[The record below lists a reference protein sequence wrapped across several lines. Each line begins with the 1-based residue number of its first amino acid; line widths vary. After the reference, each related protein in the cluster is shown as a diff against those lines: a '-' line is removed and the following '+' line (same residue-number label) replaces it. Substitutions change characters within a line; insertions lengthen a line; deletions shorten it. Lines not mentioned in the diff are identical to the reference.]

1 MRQADRSGN
10 LLKRDIRRRQFLVL
24 AGAAASAAALAPTRA
39 DAAPADSG
47 GIPGLLDDFLA
58 LPGNKSAQL
67 DVDAVTD
74 PWRVT
79 HDPDAPLFC
88 GSAFKTFV
96 LATYLKEVEAGRL
109 SETEQLTVDDNIR
122 SVGGGV
128 FEHLT
133 GTTAARNI
141 LEAMI
146 AHSDNTATDVALA
159 RVGPDKVRAFITEAG
174 LHQARIPDST
184 RRFFSYI
191 AGYPVGVDMGWKGL
205 QEMQAEKS
213 TGTPRAPVNGEE
225 TMVCPASEFVS
236 YYKRAL
242 AGDFFAKKDTLAEFK
257 RIQAMADA
265 IALVVPQDTVGY
277 GKGGSIDW
285 NGFHCLAVA
294 GQMIVAATPVT
305 FGLTL
310 NWTDSD
316 GDQAAVETR
325 YKQTVSEIL
334 RRTRKQ
340 VLEPRT

>member
-1 MRQADRSGN
+1 
-10 LLKRDIRRRQFLVL
+10 LLRPDIRRREFLVL
-24 AGAAASAAALAPTRA
+24 ASAAAGVAAVGRTCAGAAPTG
-39 DAAPADSG
+39 S

-58 LPGNKSAQL
+58 LPGRKSAQL

-79 HDPDAPLFC
+79 HEPDAPLFC

-109 SETEQLTVDDNIR
+109 SESEQLAIDDSIR

-133 GTTAARNI
+133 GTTQARI
-141 LEAMI
+141 VLEAMI
-146 AHSDNTATDVALA
+146 ARSDNTATDVALL
-159 RVGPDKVRAFITEAG
+159 RLGPDKVRAFINEAG
-174 LHQARIPDST
+174 LSQARIPDST

-191 AGYPVGVDMGWKGL
+191 DGYPAGVDMGWKGIE
-205 QEMQAEKS
+205 EMQAGK
-213 TGTPRAPVNGEE
+213 TQGAPRDPINAEE

-236 YYKRAL
+236 YYKDAL
-242 AGDFFAKKDTLAEFK
+242 AGAFFAKKETLVEFK

-265 IALVVPQDTVGY
+265 IALVVPQDTPAY
-277 GKGGSIDW
+277 LKGGSIDW

-305 FGLTL
+305 FCLTL
-310 NWTDSD
+310 NWTDAD
-316 GDQAAVETR
+316 GEKEAVEAR
-325 YKQTVSEIL
+325 YKQTVAEIL

-340 VLEPRT
+340 VLAPPT

>member
-1 MRQADRSGN
+1 
-10 LLKRDIRRRQFLVL
+10 LLKPDIRRREFLVL
-24 AGAAASAAALAPTRA
+24 AGAAAVAPTRVGA
-39 DAAPADSG
+39 TPIGSG

-67 DVDAVTD
+67 DVDAVTE

-96 LATYLKEVEAGRL
+96 LATYLREVEAGRL
-109 SETEQLTVDDNIR
+109 SEAEQLVIDDSIR

-128 FEHLT
+128 FEHLS
-133 GTTAARNI
+133 GTTEARNV

-146 AHSDNTATDVALA
+146 AHSDNTATDVALN
-159 RVGPDKVRAFITEAG
+159 RVGPDKVRAFIAEAG

-191 AGYPVGVDMGWKGL
+191 AGYPVGEDMGWKGIG
-205 QEMQAEKS
+205 EMQ
-213 TGTPRAPVNGEE
+213 TGKTDDRTPRPPINDEE
-225 TMVCPASEFVS
+225 TMVCPAAEFVS

-242 AGDFFAKKDTLAEFK
+242 AGDFFAKKETLVEFK

-265 IALVVPQDTVGY
+265 IALVVPQDTPAY
-277 GKGGSIDW
+277 LKGGSIDW
-285 NGFHCLAVA
+285 NGFHCLTVA

-305 FGLTL
+305 FCLML
-310 NWTDSD
+310 NWSD
-316 GDQAAVETR
+316 GDGEKAAVEGR
-325 YKQTVSEIL
+325 YKQTVAEIL

-340 VLEPRT
+340 VLEPQT